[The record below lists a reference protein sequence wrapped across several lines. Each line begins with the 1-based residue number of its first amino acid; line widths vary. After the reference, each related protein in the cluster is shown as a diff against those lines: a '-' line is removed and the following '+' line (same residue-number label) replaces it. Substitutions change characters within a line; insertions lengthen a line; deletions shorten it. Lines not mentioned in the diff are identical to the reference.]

1 MEPVEIGSHLEL
13 LFLVAGT
20 ILLAAR
26 VEAFRPFIQREG
38 HVGDNYVELLQISV
52 GIQMLGIGQ
61 GIAPGNVVGINMD
74 TVDKK
79 VHSGHGPRRSIHF
92 LTVDC
97 NLIQIARLTGG
108 TNQQRSRAASGVV
121 DGISCARTG

>member
-108 TNQQRSRAASGVV
+108 TNQQRSRSASGIV